1 MPVCE
6 RTWLNDDGNR
16 AVFFI
21 AARNIICI
29 INVGSA

>member
-16 AVFFI
+16 ASI
-21 AARNIICI
+21 LHCGQNIICI
-29 INVGSA
+29 INMGSA